1 VRLATIRT
9 EGGTAAVRVDEDD
22 VVEVGSADVGALL
35 QHADWR
41 ERAERAA
48 GVRHAKEA
56 AELAPLIP
64 HPDKIICVGLN
75 YRNHIA
81 EMGHDSPDHPTLF
94 AKYAGSLIGANDDIV
109 LPAVS
114 DKVDWEAEL
123 AVVIGAPVRHANR
136 EEAADAVAGWS
147 VLNDVSVRDWQRRTQ
162 QWLQGK
168 TFESTTPLGPYLVVR
183 EPGETADIDR
193 EIVCEVDGQTRQKSS
208 TGDVVFPPSA
218 LVAYLSTIITLQP
231 GDVIATGTPGGVGA
245 ARNPPV
251 FLGDGEVIVTR
262 IAGVGE
268 CRNMCRKEAA
278 EGAP

>member
-1 VRLATIRT
+1 VELATIRT
-9 EGGTAAVRVDEDD
+9 GGATAAVRVDDD
-22 VVEVGSADVGALL
+22 ELVEIGAADVGALL

-48 GVRHAKEA
+48 GDRHETATA
-56 AELAPLIP
+56 DLAPLIP

-81 EMGHDSPDHPTLF
+81 EMGHDAPDHPTLF

-109 LPAVS
+109 LPEVS
-114 DKVDWEAEL
+114 DNVDWEAEL
-123 AVVIGAPVRHANR
+123 AVVIGAPVPHADR
-136 EEAADAVAGWS
+136 EQAADAIAGWS

-168 TFESTTPLGPYLVVR
+168 TFESTTPLGPHLIVR

-218 LVAYLSTIITLQP
+218 LVAYLSTIITLRP

-251 FLGDGEVIVTR
+251 FLRDGEIVVTR
-262 IAGVGE
+262 IAGIGE
-268 CRNMCRKEAA
+268 CRNVCRKEAS